1 MTLQICFWKS
11 ASGNLEKEVSVS
23 GKKFVKLLNLLNE
36 PFHLLNLFV
45 KSVESVQYR
54 LACLAPGPALVGMH
68 NPHPDA
74 QAFLGHPDVEFEEVA
89 AIIQRKVKA
98 LNKIKASLGWRV
110 VYSWVGDD
118 PCGDGDLPPWSGVT
132 CSTLGYYRVVTEL
145 EVYAVSIVGPLDYSF
160 MTPTKHDEE
169 RGSWREDA
177 KLTTMAVSMVE
188 LTKMVQMVAELRCE
202 KTGYLA

>member
-1 MTLQICFWKS
+1 MCFDKLHFDVFRLLFLNNYLLPLFNCYCTL
-11 ASGNLEKEVSVS
+11 N
-23 GKKFVKLLNLLNE
+23 
-36 PFHLLNLFV
+36 
-45 KSVESVQYR
+45 
-54 LACLAPGPALVGMH
+54 
-68 NPHPDA
+68 
-74 QAFLGHPDVEFEEVA
+74 
-89 AIIQRKVKA
+89 A

-160 MTPTKHDEE
+160 MTPTKHEEE

-188 LTKMVQMVAELRCE
+188 LTKMVQMVAELRNFLVLFDISVFSLRRAHRKCRRPPASPWE
-202 KTGYLA
+202 AATTSGRSTVDFYDQFQALFHHQMAIGPT